1 MFGKRSMAVIMA
13 FVITLVS
20 VPAVQAQSVP
30 LPALPDTYQDAI
42 KLFPADLQ
50 SGFFAMYT
58 MLSSAVSEESA
69 LTSMYAYYLTHWLKE
84 NYITKGKGSEVI
96 KGKTVMEGYMQQRTA
111 LLANIGNLLPAVA
124 YYGNPGGTNWDVWY
138 TRLMEWM

>member
-20 VPAVQAQSVP
+20 VPALHAQSVP
-30 LPALPDTYQDAI
+30 SSLPDTYQDTI

-58 MLSSAVSEESA
+58 ILSSAVSEKSA
-69 LTSMYAYYLTHWLKE
+69 LTSLHAYYLMHFLKE
-84 NYITKGKGSEVI
+84 NYITKGKGTEELDAQTLMSEYI
-96 KGKTVMEGYMQQRTA
+96 QRRAA
-111 LLANIGNLLPAVA
+111 LLANIGNLLPSVA
-124 YYGNPGGTNWDVWY
+124 FYGNPGGTNWDVWY
-138 TRLMEWM
+138 ARLMEWM